1 LRTAWA
7 AQPKP
12 PKPQDAFEMSKQH
25 LDGLAVA
32 ARRFVGKVNKISM
45 PVLRMHQRTYSG
57 MSIRLR

>member
-32 ARRFVGKVNKISM
+32 ARRFVGKDLSGGWH
-45 PVLRMHQRTYSG
+45 HQRSA
-57 MSIRLR
+57 